1 MGLGIV
7 LQAGLWAW
15 LAASTL
21 LVGALIGFYW
31 SLPRKVV
38 ATVMAYGSGVLIA
51 ALCFEQIPEAQ
62 RLGGIWPTLGGLLL
76 GGVVF
81 VAANEWLEHQ
91 ERKHRSKSSGKAPV
105 VGLLIAAGA
114 FLDGIPESLGLGL
127 ALLGGGNVSL
137 VMMIAILLA
146 NLPEGLASAA
156 GLKAEGRS
164 AAYVFSVW
172 GVIVLLSGV
181 AAMLGPL
188 LMADLSPLWL
198 SFALGFSAGA
208 VLCMLVDTLIPEA
221 FAETH
226 AFTGLITLA
235 GFMTAFAVSNLL

>member
-1 MGLGIV
+1 MDWTTV
-7 LQAGLWAW
+7 FKAGLWGW
-15 LAASTL
+15 LAASSL
-21 LVGALIGFYW
+21 LIGALIGFYW
-31 SLPRKVV
+31 HLPRKLV

-62 RLGGIWPTLGGLLL
+62 RLGGLWPTLSGLLI
-76 GGVVF
+76 GGTVF
-81 VAANEWLEHQ
+81 VLADEYLDHLERH
-91 ERKHRSKSSGKAPV
+91 HRSRLPGKGSL

-127 ALLGGGNVSL
+127 GLLGGGNISAVML
-137 VMMIAILLA
+137 VAIFLA

-156 GLKAEGRS
+156 GLKGEGRS
-164 AAYVFSVW
+164 AGYVFTLW
-172 GVIVLLSGV
+172 GVIVLLSGI
-181 AAMLGPL
+181 AAMVGPA
-188 LMADLSPLWL
+188 LMAQVSPLWL

-226 AFTGLITLA
+226 ALTGLITLS
-235 GFMTAFAVSNLL
+235 GFMTAFALSHLL